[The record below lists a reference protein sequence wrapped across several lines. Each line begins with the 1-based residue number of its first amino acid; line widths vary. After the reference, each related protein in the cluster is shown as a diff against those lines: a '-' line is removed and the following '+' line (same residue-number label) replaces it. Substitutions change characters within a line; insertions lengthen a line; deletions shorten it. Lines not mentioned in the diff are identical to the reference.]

1 MSSMS
6 KPSIWPLGS
15 ITPITRKRPPPMRT
29 SSPSGL
35 RSPNSSRA
43 SLGPSTATALAR
55 RGSPF
60 GQNEPWRAPNFHS
73 AGRSGV
79 APSTDTLRP
88 RSPAST
94 RAWPIV
100 TGTMVSTPGMRASAS
115 ASSIVSLWVVPPR
128 TPGMPSV
135 FDLPG
140 LMAMRLVP
148 NWVNCPST

>member
-1 MSSMS
+1 
-6 KPSIWPLGS
+6 
-15 ITPITRKRPPPMRT
+15 MRT
-29 SSPSGL
+29 NSPSGL

-43 SLGPSTATALAR
+43 SFGPSTATAPPR

-60 GQNEPWRAPNFHS
+60 GQNEPWRAPNFQS

-79 APSTDTLRP
+79 TPSTETLRP

-94 RAWPIV
+94 RARPSE
-100 TGTMVSTPGMRASAS
+100 TGTTVSTPGMRASAS
-115 ASSIVSLWVVPPR
+115 ASSIVSLRVVPPR

-140 LMAMRLVP
+140 LTTMMLVP
-148 NWVNCPST
+148 NCVNCPST